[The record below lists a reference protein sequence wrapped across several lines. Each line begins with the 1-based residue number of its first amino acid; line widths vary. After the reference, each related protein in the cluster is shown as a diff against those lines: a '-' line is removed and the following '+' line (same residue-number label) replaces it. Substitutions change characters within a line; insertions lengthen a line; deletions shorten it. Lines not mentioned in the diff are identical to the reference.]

1 MITITFNDTLV
12 QARLRELA
20 GRMSNLS
27 PAMDAIGQRL
37 EARISNRFETR
48 RDPLGNAWA
57 SWKQSTAKAY
67 PKDGNRKI
75 LDRYADLLKTTH
87 TVGDSGAS
95 VRVGLGA
102 SYGYFHEYGTKK
114 MARRGI
120 LFADPTQ
127 RTLAPADQADVLD
140 IISRFLIK

>member
-1 MITITFNDTLV
+1 MITLTVNDTLV
-12 QARLRELA
+12 QARLHELTA
-20 GRMSNLS
+20 RMSNLS

-37 EARISNRFETR
+37 EAKISNRFEAR

-57 SWKQSTAKAY
+57 PWKPSTAKSY
-67 PKDGNRKI
+67 PKDGNRNI

-87 TVGDSGAS
+87 TVDDGGTS

-114 MARRGI
+114 MVRRGI
-120 LFADPTQ
+120 LFADPVQ

-140 IISRFLIK
+140 IISRFLVV